1 MAIDNGLWRDNKRLQ
16 ATDQTA
22 WGAVVED
29 TTAATRLLHLM
40 RMHHLKELAATALV
54 FCLLI
59 LARSRVS
66 TGRLIVEPIEKTLGQ
81 RLSRSSL
88 LSRLLIQGRSLLL
101 SATIVND

>member
-1 MAIDNGLWRDNKRLQ
+1 MAIDNGLWRDNKWLQ

-59 LARSRVS
+59 LARSRIS
-66 TGRLIVEPIEKTLGQ
+66 TGCLIVEPIEKTLGQ
-81 RLSRSSL
+81 RLSG
-88 LSRLLIQGRSLLL
+88 SRRLWQLLIGGSLLL
-101 SATIVND
+101 CATIIND